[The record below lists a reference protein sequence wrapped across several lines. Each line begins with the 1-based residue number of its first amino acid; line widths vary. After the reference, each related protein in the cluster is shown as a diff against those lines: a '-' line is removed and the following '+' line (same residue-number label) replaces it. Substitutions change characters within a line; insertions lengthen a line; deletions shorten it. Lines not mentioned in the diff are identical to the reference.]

1 MIIRKK
7 SLVTVDILYWM
18 PDYENIL
25 QQFIWQ
31 TKDVV
36 PDIPRVHKFL
46 NYWNNNIDA
55 VISEVKVADA
65 IDNSYLPVKEV
76 YTLG

>member
-46 NYWNNNIDA
+46 NYWNDNIEA

-76 YTLG
+76 YTLE

>member
-36 PDIPRVHKFL
+36 PDIPRVHKVL
-46 NYWNNNIDA
+46 NYWNDNIDA

-76 YTLG
+76 YTLE

>member
-46 NYWNNNIDA
+46 NYWNDNIDA

-76 YTLG
+76 YTLE

>member
-18 PDYENIL
+18 PDYENNL

-46 NYWNNNIDA
+46 NYWNDNIDA

-76 YTLG
+76 YT

>member
-1 MIIRKK
+1 MIIRRK
-7 SLVTVDILYWM
+7 SLVTVDIFYWM

-25 QQFIWQ
+25 QQFVWQ

-46 NYWNNNIDA
+46 NYWHNNIDA
-55 VISEVKVADA
+55 VISEIKVADTETNDYIPA
-65 IDNSYLPVKEV
+65 TALYELR
-76 YTLG
+76 

>member
-46 NYWNNNIDA
+46 NYWNDNIDA